1 MRILK
6 DSMIYLVGELIAKSF
21 PFLMLPYL
29 TRKLGTEGFGELSF
43 YLTMLSLFGIIIGMS
58 QEGAVTRYFYFYGQ
72 RGLGHIIK
80 AGYLYNLVL
89 SLALLLAC
97 WIFNAEILAYIV
109 IATSFQSFLNVLLAT
124 QQCQKKPWSYISIQL
139 LLSLSNVVY
148 TVLALEWF
156 YTEQVRNRI
165 LAIVLANATTFLIVI
180 LFKKKSIQLSKTIS
194 WLHLKQ
200 SSLYIFSFGIPLIL
214 HQSSFFIKGQLDRI
228 FIYKN
233 FSISELGIY
242 SAGVQIASVLPVVF
256 MALNKAIVPY
266 YYENLKIKKLTID
279 KIKRYILYSIPI
291 CVFPS
296 ILAYILPNAVYTW
309 FLGSHFGPS
318 RYYVVFYL
326 LGFGLNLPYLL
337 LVNYFFYHGKNT
349 LISKFTIFS
358 SLVYLILLALLT
370 QLSLRYVPSALIMS
384 NIILI
389 VLLWRNLKNV

>member
-29 TRKLGTEGFGELSF
+29 TRKLGTDGFGELSF

-194 WLHLKQ
+194 
-200 SSLYIFSFGIPLIL
+200 
-214 HQSSFFIKGQLDRI
+214 
-228 FIYKN
+228 
-233 FSISELGIY
+233 
-242 SAGVQIASVLPVVF
+242 
-256 MALNKAIVPY
+256 
-266 YYENLKIKKLTID
+266 
-279 KIKRYILYSIPI
+279 
-291 CVFPS
+291 C
-296 ILAYILPNAVYTW
+296 LAFETVK
-309 FLGSHFGPS
+309 
-318 RYYVVFYL
+318 
-326 LGFGLNLPYLL
+326 LL
-337 LVNYFFYHGKNT
+337 LVND
-349 LISKFTIFS
+349 
-358 SLVYLILLALLT
+358 
-370 QLSLRYVPSALIMS
+370 
-384 NIILI
+384 
-389 VLLWRNLKNV
+389 LKPKKRVWT

>member
-6 DSMIYLVGELIAKSF
+6 DSMIYLVGELIAKSL

-43 YLTMLSLFGIIIGMS
+43 YLTMLSLFGIVIGMS
-58 QEGAVTRYFYFYGQ
+58 QEGAVTRYFYFYGK
-72 RGLGHIIK
+72 RGLHNIIK
-80 AGYLYNLVL
+80 VGYLYNLVI

-109 IATSFQSFLNVLLAT
+109 IATTFQSFLNVLLAT

-148 TVLALEWF
+148 TILALEWF
-156 YTEQVRNRI
+156 YTDQVRNRI
-165 LAIVLANATTFLIVI
+165 LAIVLANTTTFLIVI
-180 LFKKKSIQLSKTIS
+180 LFNQKSIQLSKTIS
-194 WLHLKQ
+194 WLRLKQ
-200 SSLYIFSFGIPLIL
+200 SSLYVFSFGIPLIL
-214 HQSSFFIKGQLDRI
+214 HQSSFFVKGQLDRI

-242 SAGVQIASVLPVVF
+242 SAGVQIASALPVIF

-266 YYENLKIKKLTID
+266 YYENLRIKKLTTD
-279 KIKRYILYSIPI
+279 KIKKYVLYSIPI
-291 CVFPS
+291 CIFPS
-296 ILAYILPNAVYTW
+296 ILALILPNAAYTW
-309 FLGSHFGPS
+309 FLGNHFGQS
-318 RYYVVFYL
+318 HYYVIFYL

-358 SLVYLILLALLT
+358 SFIYLILLALLT
-370 QLSLRYVPSALIMS
+370 QLSLKYVPSALIVS